1 MSWLPQLAG
10 WWMDTAEE
18 LITIM
23 LKIKL
28 TRTGKRNQA
37 HYRVVVSEAR
47 SKNRGG
53 KVSDILGYYNPADPE
68 NRLVINSDRY
78 KVWLQ
83 RGAQP
88 TQTIRQLVAKLS

>member
-1 MSWLPQLAG
+1 
-10 WWMDTAEE
+10 
-18 LITIM
+18 M

-37 HYRVVVSEAR
+37 FYRVVVAEAK

-53 KVSDILGYYNPADPE
+53 NAVEVLGHYNPAEP
-68 NRLVINSDRY
+68 NNKLSINSDRY

-83 RGAQP
+83 KGAQP
-88 TQTIRQLVAKLS
+88 TPTIRTLMAKIS